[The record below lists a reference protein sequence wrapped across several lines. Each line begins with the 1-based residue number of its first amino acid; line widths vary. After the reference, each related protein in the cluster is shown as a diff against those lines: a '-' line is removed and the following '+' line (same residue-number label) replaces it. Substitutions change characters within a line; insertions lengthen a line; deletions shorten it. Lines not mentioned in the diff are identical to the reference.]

1 MGWGVWLHFTDGKTK
16 AQGRAAEWLPS
27 LHPPPVPQKSS
38 HRASS
43 LWLKPRGAMRCKA
56 GEPAEQFNW
65 RLCQKHPKAGWL
77 SHKIAEELTR
87 IERHKKFTTYSKSPL
102 SACWSCGAGPFALHW
117 SLFKPIQIMSL
128 CNSFPGVS
136 STWAHFFCFFI
147 KVRSCLLSS
156 KLRTKVLLWLCLLYW
171 PWKTQCNH
179 SNTKSQH
186 SDSPHHVP
194 GIAMSLASNSWS
206 LKLQ

>member
-136 STWAHFFCFFI
+136 STWAHFFFFFNQSEI
-147 KVRSCLLSS
+147 
-156 KLRTKVLLWLCLLYW
+156 
-171 PWKTQCNH
+171 
-179 SNTKSQH
+179 
-186 SDSPHHVP
+186 
-194 GIAMSLASNSWS
+194 MSHQL
-206 LKLQ
+206 